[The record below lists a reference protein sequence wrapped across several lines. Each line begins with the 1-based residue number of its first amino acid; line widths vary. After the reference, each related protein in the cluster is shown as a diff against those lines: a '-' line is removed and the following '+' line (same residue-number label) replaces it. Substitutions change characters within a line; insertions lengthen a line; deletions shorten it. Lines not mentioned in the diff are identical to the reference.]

1 MIYFLSVATTAIAS
15 PVSPVTKQTSFPLLI
30 SVQSALQLRYTT
42 NLLQE
47 YLPFFIYGNKCVH
60 SETTVSGNPDIS
72 KECTGLQDLPV
83 CLGAICCGVMA
94 TSRHV
99 YHNLPYSYLLAWDT
113 CSRKTH
119 KDGFVF
125 IMSFSLLHCS
135 LSLCSPF
142 RGVFLDTILPRRD
155 DNGVRPT
162 IGQRVRLS
170 QGDIAQ
176 ARKLYKCPGKYG
188 LQEGLQLQC
197 KHSLSGKK

>member
-1 MIYFLSVATTAIAS
+1 MVINVSILKQQSVAILIYQKNVLACKICLYFGS
-15 PVSPVTKQTSFPLLI
+15 YLLWGDGH
-30 SVQSALQLRYTT
+30 LKTY
-42 NLLQE
+42 
-47 YLPFFIYGNKCVH
+47 
-60 SETTVSGNPDIS
+60 
-72 KECTGLQDLPV
+72 
-83 CLGAICCGVMA
+83 
-94 TSRHV
+94 V

-188 LQEGLQLQC
+188 LWEGLQLQC
-197 KHSLSGKK
+197 KHSLSGKKWKSRASLVKGLRKCRPSRALSQSCGRTALV